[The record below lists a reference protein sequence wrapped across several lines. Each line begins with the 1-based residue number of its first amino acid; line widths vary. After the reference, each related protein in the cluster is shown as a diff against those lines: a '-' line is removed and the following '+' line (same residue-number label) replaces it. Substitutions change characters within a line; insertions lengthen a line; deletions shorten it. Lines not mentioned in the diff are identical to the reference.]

1 MNQLVPAASTPFAD
15 LELVP
20 MRPEFGH
27 ATPLEQ
33 LITALYRQRWVIAA
47 AVGLALAIGVVLTFA
62 LPKQYTA
69 VAQVQLEQQ
78 TPQLLGDKDFDPQAP
93 VQDANRFLQTQLDRV
108 RSQSIAE
115 TVVDKL
121 QLSKSPATLVALG
134 IDPTDA
140 PDAKIARQLAVYQ
153 LQGNV
158 KALLGLNTRLAQV
171 SFTTAD
177 PKLSANIVN
186 AYVDAL
192 STSNIEGKQQ
202 ASERAK
208 QYMVQQLAQAKDRLE
223 TSERNMLSYA
233 RRADLTTTIVPTSGN
248 NNDRGG
254 SLRAQQVGL
263 MTDSLAQATSKR
275 IEAQQRWVQVRGAA
289 PLTLPEVQENQAI
302 QNLVAQKAQLQASL
316 EEDRQRHTDAYPSV
330 RENAARIRELNGQI
344 GSFAAVIKSSF
355 EGKYLAAGQQE
366 RQIAQTVAQ
375 MQGAAMSER
384 ERSVGYNSLSREVE
398 TNKAFYDGLL
408 QRFKEI
414 AASAGAL
421 ATNVTIVDRAWPPL
435 KADGHLVRNLA
446 LASMAGLVLALFLG
460 SMRERLHNVV
470 RSSDDLLKH
479 FNLPVL
485 GVVPRVTSPTKIE
498 DAIQDPHSA
507 QSEAHYSIAV
517 ALQEAAS
524 GALPKTLLIT
534 SSTASEG
541 KSTTALGLARSLTAM
556 GKRVLLIDGDLRR
569 QSSTKL
575 VEDSTKPGLTDLLT
589 GSAKPEN
596 SIEQTQANG
605 FGIVRAG
612 DVTSNPVTLL
622 GDDRIKTV
630 FNRLATKHDIVI
642 IDGPPVKGLADAV
655 LLARSVESVLVIVEA
670 NRTHMTELDMALS
683 RLPRNNVIGGVITK
697 FDPKKAGVRY
707 GSYDYYAYPDN
718 D

>member
-366 RQIAQTVAQ
+366 RQIAHTVAQ

-485 GVVPRVTSPTKIE
+485 GVVPQVTSPTKIE
-498 DAIQDPHSA
+498 DALQDPHSA

-556 GKRVLLIDGDLRR
+556 GQRVLLIDGDLRR

>member
-33 LITALYRQRWVIAA
+33 LFTALYRQRWIIAA
-47 AVGLALAIGVVLTFA
+47 AVGVALAIGVVLTFV

-366 RQIAQTVAQ
+366 RQLAQTVAQ

-435 KADGHLVRNLA
+435 KPDGHLVRNLA

>member
-47 AVGLALAIGVVLTFA
+47 AVGVALAIGVFLTFA

>member
-33 LITALYRQRWVIAA
+33 LFTALYRQRWIIAA
-47 AVGLALAIGVVLTFA
+47 AVGVALAIGVVLTFV

-366 RQIAQTVAQ
+366 RQIAHTVAQ

-556 GKRVLLIDGDLRR
+556 GQRVLLIDGDLRR

-707 GSYDYYAYPDN
+707 GSYDYYAYQDN

>member
-33 LITALYRQRWVIAA
+33 LFTALYRQRWVIAA

-366 RQIAQTVAQ
+366 RQIAHTVAQ

-485 GVVPRVTSPTKIE
+485 GVVPQVTSPTKIE
-498 DAIQDPHSA
+498 DALQDPHSA

-556 GKRVLLIDGDLRR
+556 GQRVLLIDGDLRR

-707 GSYDYYAYPDN
+707 GSYDYYAYQDN